1 MEIEEESDNE
11 VAEKAMEVEVED
23 EDEEW
28 TPRASRLFF
37 PCNCGENLLVQWFS
51 LMHYEFSDK

>member
-11 VAEKAMEVEVED
+11 VAEKVMEVEVED

-28 TPRASRLFF
+28 TPRVSRLFF
-37 PCNCGENLLVQWFS
+37 PSYCGENLLIQWFS
-51 LMHYEFSDK
+51 LMH